1 MRSAIQV
8 PRAIRRSRLM
18 RTGGFQVFAGLFD
31 ERAFDA
37 LAGEGIS
44 QYETSTL
51 TDVPEN
57 TDGEERGGSPARRF
71 ASAQGGPVQ
80 QAIYASS
87 GMSAFLSDLAGATVV
102 PTGELA
108 TFSYYA
114 SPGDHIDV
122 HRDVEM
128 CDLAVITCLLDSAP
142 ELASGSLCVYPDR
155 IAEPVR
161 SIRASR
167 KRGYERVHLAP
178 GQSIVLFG
186 GILPHRLEPVAV
198 RQQRVVSVMCYAV
211 P

>member
-1 MRSAIQV
+1 MRPAIEV

-18 RTGGFQVFAGLFD
+18 RGGGFHVFDGLFD
-31 ERAFDA
+31 ERAYDA
-37 LAGEGIS
+37 LVDEGIA

-51 TDVPEN
+51 TDVAAN
-57 TDGEERGGSPARRF
+57 SDGEERGGSPARRF
-71 ASAQGGPVQ
+71 TSAQGGPVQ
-80 QAIYASS
+80 RAIYAASE
-87 GMSAFLSDLAGATVV
+87 MSDFLSELAGAPVA

-122 HRDVEM
+122 HRDVET

-142 ELASGSLCVYPDR
+142 DLASGSLCVYPER

-167 KRGYERVHLAP
+167 DRGCERVHLAP
-178 GQSIVLFG
+178 GQTIVLFG
-186 GILPHRLEPVAV
+186 GILPHRLEPVAE